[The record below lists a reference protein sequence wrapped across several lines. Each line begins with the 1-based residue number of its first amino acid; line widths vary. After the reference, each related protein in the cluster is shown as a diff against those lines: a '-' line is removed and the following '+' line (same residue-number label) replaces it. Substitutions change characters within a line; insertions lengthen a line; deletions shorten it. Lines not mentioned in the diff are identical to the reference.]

1 MLSVPSTNLRI
12 IVASSVRLSQFII
25 LGKNYNHNDN
35 NNTQPEFSKT
45 LPTLLPF
52 YNSTKNANF
61 LKTVMQFEIHM

>member
-12 IVASSVRLSQFII
+12 IVASSVCLSQFII
-25 LGKNYNHNDN
+25 LSKRNYNHNDN

-45 LPTLLPF
+45 LPMLLPF

-61 LKTVMQFEIHM
+61 LKTV

>member
-12 IVASSVRLSQFII
+12 IVLVPLLFWAKII
-25 LGKNYNHNDN
+25 TIMIIIS

-45 LPTLLPF
+45 LPMLLPF